1 MKLYI
6 VDNTRKMKEIKR
18 ALEDYNLETK
28 ENVKFKMTK
37 NDYVILSD
45 EEGTLD
51 GIENLKNIIILV
63 KDKNYK
69 YIWKLAN
76 AYKTVDIIDENMES
90 EYIANRIK
98 SLISQ

>member
-1 MKLYI
+1 MKIYI

-18 ALEDYNLETK
+18 ALEEYNIEIKETTR
-28 ENVKFKMTK
+28 FKMTK

-51 GIENLKNIIILV
+51 GIENLKNVIILV

-76 AYKTVDIIDENMES
+76 TYKTVDIIDGNMETK
-90 EYIANRIK
+90 YIVSRIEK
-98 SLISQ
+98 SIL

>member
-1 MKLYI
+1 MKIYI
-6 VDNTRKMKEIKR
+6 VDNTRKMKQIKKEF
-18 ALEDYNLETK
+18 EDYNIEIK
-28 ENVKFKMTK
+28 ENAKFKMTK

-51 GIENLKNIIILV
+51 GIENLKNIFVLV

-76 AYKTVDIIDENMES
+76 AYKTIDIIDGNLDAI
-90 EYIANRIK
+90 YIAERIK
-98 SLISQ
+98 TKM

>member
-1 MKLYI
+1 MKIYI

-18 ALEDYNLETK
+18 ALEEYNIEIKETTR
-28 ENVKFKMTK
+28 FKMTK

-51 GIENLKNIIILV
+51 GIENLKNVIILV
-63 KDKNYK
+63 KDRNYK

-76 AYKTVDIIDENMES
+76 TYKTVDIIDGSMDTK
-90 EYIANRIK
+90 YIVSRIEK
-98 SLISQ
+98 SIL

>member
-1 MKLYI
+1 MKIYI

-18 ALEDYNLETK
+18 ALEDYNVEIK
-28 ENVKFKMTK
+28 DNAKFKMTK

-45 EEGTLD
+45 EVGTLD

-76 AYKTVDIIDENMES
+76 SYKTIDIIDGSMDTKYIVSRIES
-90 EYIANRIK
+90 C
-98 SLISQ
+98 IS

>member
-1 MKLYI
+1 MKIYI

-18 ALEDYNLETK
+18 ALEDYTVEIKDNA
-28 ENVKFKMTK
+28 KFKMTK

-45 EEGTLD
+45 EVGTLD

-76 AYKTVDIIDENMES
+76 SYKTIDIIDGSMDTKYIVSRIES
-90 EYIANRIK
+90 C
-98 SLISQ
+98 IS